1 MLELYEIM
9 SMRSRVVLHARIV
22 WGRGWPLE
30 YIYPLIRLIEQAKAL
45 EPVTLRKGIMSMGPR
60 VVLHA
65 VHQLDGIV
73 QCYRYG

>member
-1 MLELYEIM
+1 
-9 SMRSRVVLHARIV
+9 MRSRVVLHARIV

-30 YIYPLIRLIEQAKAL
+30 YIYPLIRLIEQTKAL

-65 VHQLDGIV
+65 VRQLDGIV
-73 QCYRYG
+73 QCRTR